1 MKINLN
7 FIKKYININLNINEL
22 INKMNMH
29 GLPID
34 EVIEKKLNFSN
45 VYIAKILDIQ
55 KHPNA
60 DKLSL
65 CRVTDGEKNYSIVC
79 GAKNIKVNDIVPLAL
94 DGAQLPDNIT
104 IKKTVIRGIESE
116 GMLCSAKELGLNEDH
131 SGILILDPEK
141 NKIGSPFIPFNHDV
155 LFNIDITPNRSD
167 LLCATG
173 IARLLSS
180 ILNKKFD
187 YPDCQINKNFI
198 DKKFDIYEKLNV
210 KVLDS
215 KKCLRYAVRMIKGVK
230 VKESPDWLKETLLSC
245 GIRPINNIVDITN
258 FVMLELNQPLHAF
271 DYNKLVD
278 NTIIVRCA
286 KDKERII
293 ALNGKKYELTGD
305 DLVIA
310 DAKQPVAI
318 AGVMGGEYFSI
329 DNSTTD
335 IVLESACFHYS
346 SIRKT
351 THRHLISSDSSQ
363 RFEKGIDIE
372 NVTNAINRAVNLI
385 IQIAGGRTSKN
396 IIDIYPNK
404 VKTQKIKVRFE
415 RVNKILGTNLSNKK
429 IIKLIK
435 QLHFK
440 ISNLTKKLF
449 YVTIP
454 TYRNDIKEEIDIIE
468 DIAQIYGY
476 DKISLT
482 LPNSNLTIG
491 AEIETEK
498 FNKTIANILLNYGFY
513 EVKNYSFLNNTLNKN
528 LLKNKNL
535 NYDIAVKLNNPFNE
549 EETYLKTILIPDLIK
564 NYIHNHNNGNRNIH
578 LFEIANVYSVI
589 ENSFK
594 QTPYLGVISG
604 GYIIDLSFNHNQF
617 SSDIYYLKSIIND
630 ISKYLKNDKNIE
642 YRDIT
647 FDNNFFDFCSSIVL
661 NGENIGSLGQIRKD
675 IVYDNKIKNS
685 IFYFELNLEKIYK
698 YFNKNFKYKKFSQ
711 FPYIKRD
718 LSIIIKKDIPFD
730 LVHKIISESGKPFI
744 SNILLYDLYYGEQIP
759 PGYKSFTFNIH
770 LQALDKTLSET
781 EANEIMNN
789 IINNLKNKISAELRS

>member
-7 FIKKYININLNINEL
+7 FIKKYTNVNLSINSLV
-22 INKMNMH
+22 NKMNMH
-29 GLPID
+29 GLPVD

-45 VYIAKILDIQ
+45 VYVAKILDIQ

-65 CRVTDGEKNYSIVC
+65 CKVTDGKNNYSIVC

-94 DGAQLPDNIT
+94 DCAQLPDNIT

-116 GMLCSAKELGLNEDH
+116 GMLCSAKELGLNDDQ

-141 NKIGSPFIPFNHDV
+141 HKIGSPFIPYEEDV
-155 LFNIDITPNRSD
+155 VFNIDITPNRSD

-180 ILNKKFD
+180 ILNKKFN
-187 YPDCQINKNFI
+187 YPDCQMNKNFI
-198 DKKFDIYEKLNV
+198 DKKLDINKKLNV

-215 KKCLRYAVRMIKGVK
+215 KKCLRYAVRLIKGVE
-230 VKESPDWLKETLLSC
+230 VKESPDWLKETLISC

-271 DYNKLVD
+271 DYNKLTD

-286 KDKERII
+286 KDKESIV
-293 ALNGKKYELTGD
+293 ALNGKKYELTCD

-335 IVLESACFHYS
+335 IVLESACFNYS

-351 THRHLISSDSSQ
+351 TRRHLISSDSSQ

-372 NVTNAINRAVNLI
+372 NVTNALDRSVNLI
-385 IQIAGGRTSKN
+385 IQVAGGVASKN
-396 IIDIYPNK
+396 IIDIYPDK
-404 VKTQKIKVRFE
+404 IKSKKIKVRFE
-415 RVNKILGTNLSNKK
+415 RINKILGTNLNNQK

-440 ISNLTKKLF
+440 ISNITKKLF
-449 YVTIP
+449 YITIP

-468 DIAQIYGY
+468 DIAQVYGY
-476 DKISLT
+476 DKIPLT
-482 LPNSNLTIG
+482 LPSSNLTIG
-491 AEIETEK
+491 TDIETEI
-498 FNKTIANILLNYGFY
+498 FNKTIGNILTNFGFF

-528 LLKNKNL
+528 LLKNENL
-535 NYDIAVKLNNPFNE
+535 NYDSAVKLNNPFNE
-549 EETYLKTILIPDLIK
+549 EETHLKTTLIPDLIK
-564 NYIHNHNNGNRNIH
+564 NYIHNYNNGNRNIH
-578 LFEIANVYSVI
+578 LFEIANIYSI
-589 ENSFK
+589 TENNFK
-594 QTPYLGVISG
+594 QTPFLGVISG
-604 GYIIDLSFNHNQF
+604 GYIIDPSFNHNQF

-630 ISKYLKNDKNIE
+630 IFKYLKTDTYIE

-647 FDNNFFDFCSSIVL
+647 FNNNFFDFYASIVL
-661 NGENIGSLGQIRKD
+661 KGENIGILGQIRKD
-675 IVYDNKIKNS
+675 IIYDNKIKNS

-698 YFNKNFKYKKFSQ
+698 YFNKNFKYEKFSQ

-718 LSIIIKKDIPFD
+718 LSIIVKKDIPFET
-730 LVHKIISESGKPFI
+730 VHKIILEFGKPFVSHI
-744 SNILLYDLYYGEQIP
+744 TLYDLYYGEQIP
-759 PGYKSFTFNIH
+759 EGYKSFTFNI
-770 LQALDKTLSET
+770 LIQAPDKTLSET